1 MDLIFLRHGQTDWNL
16 AGRLQGRT
24 DIPLNDT
31 GIKSAEKAREILK
44 NYTFDAVY
52 SSPLLRARQT
62 MEIACPNASAVLD
75 DRLMEWSFGPWE
87 GLKYDREVFE
97 DRWFLGKEPIE
108 GMEQIE
114 GVIARA
120 KSFYGDLLK
129 KHGKDRV
136 LVVSHGG
143 FSASLRVAICGMK
156 PDENLWKYCLPNAT
170 PVLFRSGQEPI
181 ILGVEG
187 NEK

>member
-31 GIKSAEKAREILK
+31 GIQSAEKARKILK
-44 NYTFDAVY
+44 NYHFDAIY
-52 SSPLLRARQT
+52 CSPLLRARQT
-62 MEIACPNASAVLD
+62 LEVACPNASAIYD

-87 GLKYDREVFE
+87 GVRYDRKVFE
-97 DRWFLGKEPIE
+97 DRWVLGRDPIE

-114 GVIARA
+114 DVIARA
-120 KSFYGDLLK
+120 KSFYEDIAK
-129 KHGKDRV
+129 KHENDCV
-136 LVVSHGG
+136 LIVSHGG

-156 PDENLWKYCLPNAT
+156 PEENLWKYCLPNAT
-170 PVLFRSGQEPI
+170 PVLFRPGQDPI
-181 ILGVEG
+181 ILEEDR
-187 NEK
+187 NER